1 MSATFQ
7 VNTERIQAASG
18 DIASISAELESLVA
32 TMLSRL
38 TALQDA
44 WTGSAATRFHA
55 VVHEWRGTQQQVRAS
70 LDSICARP
78 RLPRAGG
85 IVWRSDRDS
94 GDCVP
99 GGAMVSR
106 EGGGSGRCS
115 A

>member
-18 DIASISAELESLVA
+18 DIASISAELEALVA

-38 TALQDA
+38 TALQVA

-70 LDSICARP
+70 LDSI
-78 RLPRAGG
+78 
-85 IVWRSDRDS
+85 
-94 GDCVP
+94 
-99 GGAMVSR
+99 GGALGQAGTHYAEAEAANERMFL
-106 EGGGSGRCS
+106 
-115 A
+115 

>member
-18 DIASISAELESLVA
+18 DIASISAELEALVA

-70 LDSICARP
+70 LDSIGVA
-78 RLPRAGG
+78 LGQAGTHYAEAEAANE
-85 IVWRSDRDS
+85 R
-94 GDCVP
+94 
-99 GGAMVSR
+99 MFM
-106 EGGGSGRCS
+106 
-115 A
+115 